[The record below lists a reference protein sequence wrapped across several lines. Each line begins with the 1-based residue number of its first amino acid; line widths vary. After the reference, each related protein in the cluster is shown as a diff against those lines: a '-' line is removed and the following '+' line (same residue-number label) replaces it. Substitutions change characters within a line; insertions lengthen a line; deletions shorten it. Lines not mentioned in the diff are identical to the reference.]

1 MADAFDRY
9 VPEMIETRRRI
20 HKRPELGW
28 TEFETTAIVAKK
40 LTELGFEIHLGR
52 EVVNPDAVLGRDP
65 KAVEAAIT
73 RAREAG
79 VPEELLSRM
88 DGYTGCVG
96 ILDTGRPGPTL
107 AFRHDM
113 ACRLPPA
120 SRERCTPAATT
131 PTPRSASV
139 LRTGSRITRI
149 GSAAASS

>member
-107 AFRHDM
+107 AFHQQ
-113 ACRLPPA
+113 LVHPP
-120 SRERCTPAATT
+120 R
-131 PTPRSASV
+131 
-139 LRTGSRITRI
+139 
-149 GSAAASS
+149 

>member
-1 MADAFDRY
+1 MS
-9 VPEMIETRRRI
+9 I
-20 HKRPELGW
+20 
-28 TEFETTAIVAKK
+28 
-40 LTELGFEIHLGR
+40 
-52 EVVNPDAVLGRDP
+52 

-113 ACRLPPA
+113 DALPIQETADVPDRSTVPGVMHACGHDCHTAML
-120 SRERCTPAATT
+120 
-131 PTPRSASV
+131 
-139 LRTGSRITRI
+139 L
-149 GSAAASS
+149 

>member
-73 RAREAG
+73 
-79 VPEELLSRM
+79 LSL
-88 DGYTGCVG
+88 
-96 ILDTGRPGPTL
+96 I
-107 AFRHDM
+107 H
-113 ACRLPPA
+113 
-120 SRERCTPAATT
+120 
-131 PTPRSASV
+131 
-139 LRTGSRITRI
+139 I
-149 GSAAASS
+149 